1 MADEMK
7 YITDTIPMMES
18 NDYKERFRA
27 EYWQVLIRYQKLDSM
42 LEQWSLG
49 ELDFLPACP
58 KWMLEKQLDIMWEY
72 IKVLFQ
78 RSKQEGFDL
87 FNNDSKSE

>member
-1 MADEMK
+1 MK
-7 YITDTIPMMES
+7 ELKETIPMMES
-18 NDYKERFRA
+18 EDYKERFRA

-58 KWMLEKQLDIMWEY
+58 KWLFEKQLDIMWEY
-72 IKVLFQ
+72 INVLFQ
-78 RSKQEGFDL
+78 RAKHEGFDL
-87 FNNDSKSE
+87 FNNDSKTE